1 MTTDIVRWQDT
12 PRLYVNVLTDPKH
25 ADLPKRVVE
34 RSLSADMSNA
44 SFDAA
49 AAHYGSRIG
58 YVVIG
63 MFPHTY
69 CPDVA
74 PPVKPKAEPK
84 PKAKPRKKAAPK
96 VARHKDFALLATGG
110 TRGRA

>member
-63 MFPHTY
+63 MWKHTW

-74 PPVKPKAEPK
+74 PPYA
-84 PKAKPRKKAAPK
+84 PKAKTRRAKAPRKDSRQVAPRAK
-96 VARHKDFALLATGG
+96 KSVLALARTPQ
-110 TRGRA
+110 